1 MVSSDRVF
9 EKPLES
15 LFCFDEE
22 VASVF
27 DDMLERSVPF
37 YKHSL
42 DLSLQFLDRN
52 LKDGDRVYDLGSS
65 TGTMLLAL
73 EKFSSKNL
81 ELIGLDNSDAMVEKA
96 SQKARAFGSKATFIN
111 EDILRFSYKKSGA
124 FISNYT
130 LQFIRPQ
137 HREGF
142 VKKLYER
149 LNEDGVFILSEKLI
163 GSDKKISKQMIDV
176 YHEFKKNQG
185 YSEYEIAQKREAL
198 ENVLVP
204 FSEDE
209 NRDMLK
215 SAGFDSM
222 ETLFRWANF
231 AMFIAIK
238 K

>member
-1 MVSSDRVF
+1 MESDRVF

-15 LFCFDEE
+15 LFCFDAE

-52 LKDGDRVYDLGSS
+52 LKEEDRVYDLGSS

-73 EKFSSKNL
+73 EKFSPKKL
-81 ELIGLDNSDAMVEKA
+81 ELIGLDSSDAMVEKA
-96 SQKARAFGSKATFIN
+96 SQKARAFGSRVRFVKQ
-111 EDILRFSYKKSGA
+111 DILSFKYKNSGA

-130 LQFIRPQ
+130 LQFVRPQ

-142 VKKLYER
+142 VKKLYESLR
-149 LNEDGVFILSEKLI
+149 EGGVFILSEKLI
-163 GSDKKISKQMIDV
+163 AHDKKISKQMIDV

-204 FSEDE
+204 FSEEE

-215 SAGFDSM
+215 NAGFDSI

-231 AMFIAIK
+231 ASFIAIK